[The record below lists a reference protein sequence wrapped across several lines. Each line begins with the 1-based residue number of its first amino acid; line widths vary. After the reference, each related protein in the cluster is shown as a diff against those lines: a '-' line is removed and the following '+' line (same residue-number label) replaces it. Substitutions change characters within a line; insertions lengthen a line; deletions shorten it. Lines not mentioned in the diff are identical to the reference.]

1 MKKFI
6 IYLVTIALTVL
17 FILHSFY
24 RASEVGL
31 VLRETHP
38 WLEIA
43 YYVVLIIVIY
53 FLILRPLV
61 IILFSPFYSINR
73 FIDDVQ
79 NNDTGIRKRAIT
91 LIKNK
96 TLDKT
101 DEEVL
106 MNALNHKDKK
116 VLSRRKFEDKVIRSI
131 NEGKRLSAEIAKQKE
146 DANSGNTIIHER

>member
-43 YYVVLIIVIY
+43 YYVVLIINFCRY
-53 FLILRPLV
+53 
-61 IILFSPFYSINR
+61 
-73 FIDDVQ
+73 
-79 NNDTGIRKRAIT
+79 GE
-91 LIKNK
+91 NK
-96 TLDKT
+96 
-101 DEEVL
+101 E
-106 MNALNHKDKK
+106 NASHGGLTFCHIPSGHY
-116 VLSRRKFEDKVIRSI
+116 LT
-131 NEGKRLSAEIAKQKE
+131 
-146 DANSGNTIIHER
+146 ANL